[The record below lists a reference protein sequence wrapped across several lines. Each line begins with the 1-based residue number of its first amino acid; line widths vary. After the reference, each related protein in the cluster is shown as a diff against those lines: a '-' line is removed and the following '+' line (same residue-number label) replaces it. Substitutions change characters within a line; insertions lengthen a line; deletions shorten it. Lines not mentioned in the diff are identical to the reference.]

1 MLAAVALL
9 DPDHP
14 QAAAVDRRL
23 REELVI
29 WLTTVSPE
37 GQPQSTPVWF
47 LWDGDAFLIYS
58 QPGKPKLHNLAD
70 NPRASLHLRGDEQG
84 DDVLIVEGRA
94 RLDPESPK
102 ADQVPAYVE
111 KYRRSIEALE
121 WTPASF
127 AADYSEPVRVIPDRV
142 RVW

>member
-9 DPDHP
+9 DADDPH
-14 QAAAVDRRL
+14 AAEVDRRL

-47 LWDGDAFLIYS
+47 LWDGESFLIFS
-58 QPGKPKLHNLAD
+58 QPGRPKLRNITE
-70 NPRASLHLRGDEQG
+70 NPRVGLHLRGDRSG
-84 DDVLIVEGRA
+84 DEVLIVEGRA
-94 RLDPESPK
+94 RRDPDSPR
-102 ADQVPAYVE
+102 ADRVPVYVE
-111 KYRRSIEALE
+111 KYQDSIEALE

-127 AADYSEPVRVIPDRV
+127 AADYSEPVRIVPERV
-142 RVW
+142 RAW